1 MTHWSLGRS
10 LYVQR
15 RAMRLRKVCMR
26 MTIPVPGRL
35 GAAFLSSSLT
45 VLLFGVMVSCQGGL
59 LRPMLAL
66 LPLPALGGLI
76 CLSYFFWVLF
86 WIVLSYIHPRRTR
99 VRRHAP
105 ELDGCFPGG
114 NAAEHPPRGGEF
126 CIKIIG
132 ALSFSHVQG
141 RTAVPL
147 HIASA
152 PVVAWGTHI
161 ASECLRGSRW

>member
-1 MTHWSLGRS
+1 MTHWSIGR
-10 LYVQR
+10 LLCVQR
-15 RAMRLRKVCMR
+15 RAIRLRKVCMR

-86 WIVLSYIHPRRTR
+86 WIVLSYI
-99 VRRHAP
+99 
-105 ELDGCFPGG
+105 LGG
-114 NAAEHPPRGGEF
+114 RESVGTLP
-126 CIKIIG
+126 IW
-132 ALSFSHVQG
+132 
-141 RTAVPL
+141 TAVFL
-147 HIASA
+147 GATLLSILLAEVSF
-152 PVVAWGTHI
+152 V
-161 ASECLRGSRW
+161 